1 MIGKAVKLAAGHLD
15 THSKHVVMDTA
26 FIRSIAAMAGCT
38 EEVLSAIDCLNMA
51 RDLWKLIPE
60 ASLTPFVQLLIQ
72 HCHAVCA
79 PLFPDGDLEV
89 LLISE
94 QGQVFC

>member
-1 MIGKAVKLAAGHLD
+1 
-15 THSKHVVMDTA
+15 
-26 FIRSIAAMAGCT
+26 
-38 EEVLSAIDCLNMA
+38 MA

-60 ASLTPFVQLLIQ
+60 ASLPAFVQLLIH

-79 PLFPDGDLEV
+79 PLFPDGNLEV

-94 QGQVFC
+94 KGQIFQLE